1 MSDATDK
8 KLVPMPKEVIAK
20 FEALPEAKHKQDPS
34 ELPQWVKLALVRRAV
49 EDLSYKE
56 AAALFNKRG
65 ETLRKYA
72 QSPAAHKW
80 LEPVFDLIKDPVA
93 MARALLAGNALHVTI
108 DRMMFLESAKATGD
122 YVAGDKIARD
132 LQDRM
137 GLVAKKANEN
147 QGMSIKIN
155 FGGAGFDAPVIEAEW
170 EASEDE

>member
-8 KLVPMPKEVIAK
+8 KLMPMPESLIQR
-20 FEALPEAKHKQDPS
+20 FNELPEAKDKQEPH

-49 EDLSYKE
+49 EDLSYKD
-56 AAALFNKRG
+56 AAALFNKKG
-65 ETLRKYA
+65 DTLRKYA

-80 LEPVFDLIKDPVA
+80 LEPVFELIKDPVA

-108 DRMMFLESAKATGD
+108 DRMMFLETAKATGD

-137 GLVAKKANEN
+137 GLVAKKASEN

-170 EASEDE
+170 EASDDE